1 MAHHRGAPAGRSDDA
16 VRNRW
21 KRLSADR
28 AGQANAVADALGLTA
43 TPEGGDALPMPG
55 GTAAAAT
62 PAAPKAPPKPK
73 PERLAWSKAED
84 DMIIRSV
91 QEYGLKWGKISAHL
105 PGRTAH
111 AIRNRFHRLQEL
123 QKQQAAAANATLPMP
138 HL

>member
-1 MAHHRGAPAGRSDDA
+1 
-16 VRNRW
+16 
-21 KRLSADR
+21 
-28 AGQANAVADALGLTA
+28 
-43 TPEGGDALPMPG
+43 
-55 GTAAAAT
+55 
-62 PAAPKAPPKPK
+62 
-73 PERLAWSKAED
+73 
-84 DMIIRSV
+84 MIIRSV